1 MIRIK
6 RFLRKLDAFGAPFSF
21 KYNNENTF
29 TTALGGLFFILFLIV
44 MSVVGIYYFIPF
56 FNRKNF
62 SIIYYTMN
70 MANADKIKLSE
81 SKAAFAFGLNCY
93 DDDDGTKAEDLLK
106 LDNNFYSQKKNR
118 EGKTEK
124 TWKKISTNSCNYED
138 LNNNYIKSLN

>member
-6 RFLRKLDAFGAPFSF
+6 RLLRKFDVFGSPFSF
-21 KYNNENTF
+21 KYENEGSF
-29 TTALGGLFFILFLIV
+29 TTPLGGFFFILFLIV

-70 MANADKIKLSE
+70 MASIDKIKLSE

-106 LDNNFYSQKKNR
+106 LDINFYTQKKDR

-124 TWKKISTNSCNYED
+124 TGGKISTH
-138 LNNNYIKSLN
+138 